1 MFAMISLKNPAS
13 TIVLFAV
20 VVSAAT
26 QSSAHSAYC
35 GSRTDAVAALG
46 DWWLT
51 QSMSATGVMA
61 TLIGR
66 FTWPTWGP
74 PWSFRA
80 QVDPM
85 WAP

>member
-1 MFAMISLKNPAS
+1 MNKTKFLVSDVGHYIIKKMAS
-13 TIVLFAV
+13 AIVLFAV

-35 GSRTDAVAALG
+35 GSRTGAVASLG

-51 QSMSATGVMA
+51 QSMSVTGVMA

-66 FTWPTWGP
+66 FTWPTWSP
-74 PWSFRA
+74 P
-80 QVDPM
+80 
-85 WAP
+85 